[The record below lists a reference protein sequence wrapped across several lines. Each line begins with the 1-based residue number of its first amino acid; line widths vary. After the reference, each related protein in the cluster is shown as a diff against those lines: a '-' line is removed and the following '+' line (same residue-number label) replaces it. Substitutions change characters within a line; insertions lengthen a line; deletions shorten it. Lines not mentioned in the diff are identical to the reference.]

1 MGDLRGADD
10 TWDGLG
16 DCSAD
21 ARVTYLEWPRPPSW
35 HGRDSNAKRAFG
47 ARAAIEGS
55 ADLVAFLDSQV
66 VAPPG
71 WLATAV
77 RLIDGSGADGVAGV
91 SRRRPTDGSM
101 AALYQDG
108 SLFSEW
114 PRYASP
120 SLLDRSTVQR
130 ASQLPITANLV
141 LKSEAL
147 RRPGLVWPTDCPFG
161 WEDFHLDY
169 VLLMS
174 GATLLC
180 TDELCVHRLHRSKL
194 RLAKHVTAGMAA
206 VDFYRKF
213 PRSHF
218 VRRRLAQAALVAA
231 GVPAL
236 LALIAWGLLVHWPSV
251 SLAVLSSLLV
261 FFMLLAMKSVE
272 RARDWRAVTFPFL
285 DVLHIGLWILGASV
299 ATATTRRVRSRVSDA
314 LMAMR

>member
-1 MGDLRGADD
+1 
-10 TWDGLG
+10 
-16 DCSAD
+16 
-21 ARVTYLEWPRPPSW
+21 
-35 HGRDSNAKRAFG
+35 
-47 ARAAIEGS
+47 
-55 ADLVAFLDSQV
+55 
-66 VAPPG
+66 
-71 WLATAV
+71 
-77 RLIDGSGADGVAGV
+77 
-91 SRRRPTDGSM
+91 
-101 AALYQDG
+101 
-108 SLFSEW
+108 
-114 PRYASP
+114 
-120 SLLDRSTVQR
+120 
-130 ASQLPITANLV
+130 
-141 LKSEAL
+141 
-147 RRPGLVWPTDCPFG
+147 
-161 WEDFHLDY
+161 
-169 VLLMS
+169 
-174 GATLLC
+174 
-180 TDELCVHRLHRSKL
+180 
-194 RLAKHVTAGMAA
+194 MAA